1 MKTKIFITVLLLMSV
16 MIRLSAQDVTA
27 NLSDARSSYN
37 SGELDN
43 ARFALQESLNGIN
56 QAIGTDTLEL
66 LPANLGDMQKVDGSD
81 DVTGTNIGF
90 AGLYVGREYQGEN
103 TSASFQIVS
112 DSPLMGSLSS
122 MLSMSIFF
130 AADPNQKR
138 IKIDGYKALLTR
150 SEDDEGVVSYDVQMP
165 FSNSLLTFG
174 TVGVSEEN
182 SVTAMLDEMPVS
194 DIVKTA
200 E

>member
-1 MKTKIFITVLLLMSV
+1 MKTKIYIAALLLIGFMV
-16 MIRLSAQDVTA
+16 RLSAQEVTT

-37 SGELDN
+37 SGDLDN

-56 QAIGTDTLEL
+56 QAIGKDILEL
-66 LPANLGDMQKVDGSD
+66 LPEKLGDMQKVEGSD

-90 AGLYVGREYQGEN
+90 AGLFVGREYQGEN
-103 TSASFQIVS
+103 STASFQIVS
-112 DSPLMGSLSS
+112 DSPLMGAISS

-150 SEDDEGVVSYDVQMP
+150 SEDEEGIVSYDVQIP
-165 FSNSLLTFG
+165 FGSSLMTLG
-174 TVGVSEEN
+174 TVGISEEKR
-182 SVTAMLDEMPVS
+182 VTGVLDEIPVS
-194 DIVKTA
+194 KVVKTA